1 MDPHQKGKTDQRR
14 WSPRWLGV
22 VTCGLLWTTSATAQ
36 GFTEVG
42 AAAGFT
48 LPQRVNVSPRIC
60 NSIPYACLVDYTGGV
75 AVGDLDGDG
84 DSDVVLSRPDA
95 SMLVYLNE
103 SDGTFTDSSATL
115 GLGAIPG
122 ASGVTLADVDGDGR
136 LDLLVSVI
144 AVGAGRLFL
153 NRWPDPFEE
162 RAATN
167 QLWDFDTP
175 HASSGFG
182 VAVGDYDRDGVVDV
196 FTSHWGGRDKAC
208 GEPRSRLYRG
218 DRSVAALMS
227 DVTEAVAPQV
237 LDLRRVTWVS
247 YGSAFSDIDGDGWP
261 DLLVTGDF
269 SQTQF
274 FWNDAGTFTRAEP
287 GIGRRRFG
295 MGSTIADFDGD
306 GHLDIFM
313 TGISPEIL
321 SGLGHGLFLY
331 RGARTFVDA
340 TVDAGVVTG
349 GWGWG
354 TAAIDYDHDGDMDII
369 AATGDDFDGNEDD
382 PIIFYRNDGDGTF
395 TEVAQSLGL
404 LDLEPGRGLAV
415 FDYDADGDQDVLIV
429 RNGLTPLLYR
439 NDAGVSQGDYLRVR
453 AVGTRGNGE
462 GLGARVEVTVGERTW
477 VSEINSITHFIGQ
490 SERVAH
496 VGLGTGA
503 SPRTATVRV
512 RFLGGHEVVLE
523 DQALNR
529 EIVVTE
535 PDAPFPEAPAPPPP
549 PAPDCDMNGTP
560 DYCSPDC
567 DASGSPDTCDV
578 TEGRAPD
585 CNANGVIDSCEI
597 ATGFETDCDASGV
610 PDACEVRDGVL
621 ADCDGSGAPDV
632 CEAEAEPA
640 RDCDGNELLDV
651 CEIAAQPW
659 LDCNDDGVLD
669 VCRGTTCGGDAGV
682 RDMGTGS
689 PDGGGVGDAGMADDA
704 AVLDGGS
711 EADAARADAGTGT
724 LRGQGCAVGLATGH
738 GGVGFAVLLVLVAVL
753 GRGASG
759 RSRS

>member
-1 MDPHQKGKTDQRR
+1 MDPYQKGKSDRGR
-14 WSPRWLGV
+14 NRAARLAV
-22 VTCGLLWTTSATAQ
+22 VICVMVYDIHATAQ
-36 GFTEVG
+36 AFTEV
-42 AAAGFT
+42 AASAGFT
-48 LPQRVNVSPRIC
+48 LPHRLNVSPRVC
-60 NSIPYACLVDYTGGV
+60 NGEPYDCLVDYTGGV
-75 AVGDLDGDG
+75 AVGDLDQDG
-84 DSDVVLSRPDA
+84 NPDVVLSRPDA
-95 SMLVYLNE
+95 PMLVYLNQG
-103 SDGTFTDSSATL
+103 DGTFAESSSGL
-115 GLGAIPG
+115 GLGSIPG
-122 ASGVTLADVDGDGR
+122 ASGVTLADMDGDGR

-153 NRWPDPFEE
+153 NRWPQPFEE

-182 VAVGDYDRDGVVDV
+182 VAVGDYDRDGELDV

-218 DRSVAALMS
+218 DRDMAALLS

-274 FWNDAGTFTRAEP
+274 FWNDAGTFRRAEP
-287 GIGRRRFG
+287 GIGLRRFG

-340 TVDAGVVTG
+340 TVEAGVVTG

-354 TAAIDYDHDGDMDII
+354 TAAVDYDHDGDMDII
-369 AATGDDFDGNEDD
+369 AATGDDFDGTEDD
-382 PIIFYRNDGDGTF
+382 PIIFYRNNGDGTF
-395 TEVAQSLGL
+395 TEVAELLGL
-404 LDLEPGRGLAV
+404 LDLEPGRGLAL
-415 FDYDADGDQDVLIV
+415 FDYDGDGDQDVFIV

-453 AVGTRGNGE
+453 AAGTRGNGE

-477 VSEINSITHFIGQ
+477 VSEITSITHFIGQ

-496 VGLGTGA
+496 FGLGVGGG
-503 SPRTATVRV
+503 PRTATVRV
-512 RFLGGHEVVLE
+512 RFLGGHEVILE
-523 DQALNR
+523 NQPLNQ
-529 EIVVTE
+529 EIVAVE
-535 PDAPFPEAPAPPPP
+535 PDAPFPNAPAPPPP
-549 PAPDCDMNGTP
+549 PAPDCDRNGTP
-560 DYCSPDC
+560 DYCAPDC

-578 TEGRAPD
+578 AEGRAPD
-585 CNANGVIDSCEI
+585 CNGNGVIDSCEI
-597 ATGFETDCDASGV
+597 ASGFETDCDLSGV
-610 PDACEVRDGVL
+610 PDVCEVRDGVR
-621 ADCDGSGAPDV
+621 P
-632 CEAEAEPA
+632 
-640 RDCDGNELLDV
+640 DCDGNGVPDV
-651 CEIAAQPW
+651 CDLAAEPMH
-659 LDCNDDGVLD
+659 DCDGDGVLD
-669 VCRGTTCGGDAGV
+669 VCSGTSCNGGDAGV
-682 RDMGTGS
+682 RDMGA
-689 PDGGGVGDAGMADDA
+689 GGDDAGAPRDAGA
-704 AVLDGGS
+704 AVDAGG
-711 EADAARADAGTGT
+711 ADAGGMDTGPIDIGTGT
-724 LRGQGCAVGLATGH
+724 PSGQGCAVDVSNNATGA
-738 GGVGFAVLLVLVAVL
+738 GWWASAWMLVAARRRR
-753 GRGASG
+753 RGP
-759 RSRS
+759 R